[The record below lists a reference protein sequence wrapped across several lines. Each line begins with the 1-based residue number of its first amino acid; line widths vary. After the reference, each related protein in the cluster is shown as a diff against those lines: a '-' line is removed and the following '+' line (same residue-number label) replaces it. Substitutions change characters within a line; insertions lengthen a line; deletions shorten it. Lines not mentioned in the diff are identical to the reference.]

1 MIYKQLTDFATK
13 LRQIDGLH
21 LFKIFTKYTLAGFI
35 DINQLFNYLAKK
47 EKEDDL
53 RKLEKLW
60 DVFIKTGDITD
71 ITDITV
77 ETLDYKKNSDEQD
90 DEYVG

>member
-1 MIYKQLTDFATK
+1 MIYKQITDFAAK
-13 LRQIDGLH
+13 LRGIDGIH

-60 DVFIKTGDITD
+60 DVFIKTGDIT
-71 ITDITV
+71 V
-77 ETLDYKKNSDEQD
+77 EKLDYKKNSDEQD
-90 DEYVG
+90 DDDDDDVG